1 MRRVLVLASASPRRH
16 QLLAW
21 LGIPFTIDSADVD
34 ETPHPE
40 EDAARMVARLARA
53 KAMAVAARRPE
64 AWVLGADTTVEV
76 DGVLLGKPADDG
88 EAAVMLARL
97 AGREHRVSTGFALV
111 APGGTPRVVDVVR
124 TRVVF
129 RPLAEHA
136 IRAYVASGEPDGK
149 AGGYAIQ
156 GLGAGLIERIDG
168 SFTNVMGLPVT
179 EVARALAE
187 AGIRGG

>member
-34 ETPHPE
+34 ETPHPD
-40 EDAARMVARLARA
+40 EDAAEMVARLARE
-53 KAMAVAARRPE
+53 KAMAVAARRPD

-76 DGVLLGKPADDG
+76 DGVLLGKPADDD
-88 EAAVMLARL
+88 EAAAMLARL

-111 APGGTPRVVDVVR
+111 SPGGAARVVDVVR

-129 RPLAEHA
+129 RPLDQRA
-136 IRAYVASGEPDGK
+136 IRAYVGSGEPDGK

-187 AGIRGG
+187 AGFRAG